1 MGLLEKL
8 WDETVAGPI
17 PDSGLGRLRR
27 TTTTTTVRSPSE
39 PPKPNDIPITRSI
52 TIIRR
57 GGCAS
62 CISGE
67 VGSGPTPASPVAPE
81 SPLTPPTPRRV
92 RRTSATVA
100 AEPRT
105 SNAYDWLIISALDR

>member
-17 PDSGLGRLRR
+17 PDAGLGRLRR
-27 TTTTTTVRSPSE
+27 TTTTTVRSPSE
-39 PPKPNDIPITRSI
+39 PPKPIGIPITRSI

-67 VGSGPTPASPVAPE
+67 IGSGPTPASPVAPE
-81 SPLTPPTPRRV
+81 SPLTPATPRRG
-92 RRTSATVA
+92 RRTPAAVA

-105 SNAYDWLIISALDR
+105 PNAYDWLVISALDR